1 MDPTLLFVAVWIA
14 VLAAGGIAAARRA
27 KRRQDAALI
36 AARAGLQFESTD
48 PFDCTRIAFQL
59 FSKGDGREATNVM
72 WRDTDD
78 GHSYR
83 VFDFAY
89 YEEHRDEYGR
99 VNKTYHRSSC
109 ALALVGSAWPDITI
123 WREGVLDKM
132 FDAISGGDI
141 DFESEEF
148 NRLFAVHCSDRRFA
162 TALIDPQML
171 EFLLGTRGELS
182 FQLKGRWLLVWSD
195 PVPPKLMP
203 GLLHVAE
210 EFVQHIPKVV
220 WELYPSTFVDE
231 HGRPLAPG
239 DDPVDRM
246 KGELE
251 LAEFHEK
258 VSDDPWDVL
267 EESPYAALER
277 KDGVEYDL
285 DGHVIPKVEEDPW
298 GRRGKAPETG
308 APDSS
313 A

>member
-1 MDPTLLFVAVWIA
+1 MEARFLFLAVWVVVVVA
-14 VLAAGGIAAARRA
+14 FSGVVAARRA
-27 KRRQDAALI
+27 RRNQEAATI
-36 AARAGLQFESTD
+36 AAKAGLQFASFD

-59 FSKGDGREATNVM
+59 FLKGDGREATNVM

-89 YEEHRDEYGR
+89 YEEDKDEYGR
-99 VNKTYHRSSC
+99 VTKTYHRSSC

-132 FDAISGGDI
+132 FNAITGGDI

-148 NRLFAVHCSDRRFA
+148 NRLFSVHCTDRRFA
-162 TALIDPQML
+162 SALIDPQML

-182 FQLKGRWLLVWSD
+182 FELKGRWLLVWSA
-195 PVPPKLMP
+195 PIGPKLMP
-203 GLLHVAE
+203 GLLRVSE

-220 WELYPSTFVDE
+220 WELYPSAFVD
-231 HGRPLAPG
+231 GDRRPLAPG

-251 LAEFHEK
+251 LAEQRKDHTG
-258 VSDDPWDVL
+258 DPWDVL

-277 KDGVEYDL
+277 HDGVEYDL
-285 DGHVIPKVEEDPW
+285 DGHVLPKVEEDPW
-298 GRRGKAPETG
+298 GTRKGRRAPNSP
-308 APDSS
+308 A
-313 A
+313 